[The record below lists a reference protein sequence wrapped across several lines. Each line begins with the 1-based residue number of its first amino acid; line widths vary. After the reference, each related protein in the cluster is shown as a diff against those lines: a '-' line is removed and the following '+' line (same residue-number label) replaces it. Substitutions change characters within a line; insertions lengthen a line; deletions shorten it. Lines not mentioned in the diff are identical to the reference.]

1 METIDIIKQLCSKKG
16 ISLSQL
22 ESDLGYGNGSVG
34 KSKNMSAD
42 RMYQIAN
49 YFGVSMEYLITGK
62 TLDETD
68 NEMSILRQQQA
79 IMMAINKTTEH
90 MTDLYKEIA
99 ECQDQL
105 SSLKREYNKIELSK
119 KNSVI
124 SAPAEVQEQAPA
136 NNTVQPEGLPF
147 LFFNDELPFK

>member
-1 METIDIIKQLCSKKG
+1 
-16 ISLSQL
+16 
-22 ESDLGYGNGSVG
+22 
-34 KSKNMSAD
+34 MSAD

-124 SAPAEVQEQAPA
+124 SAPAEVQEQTPA